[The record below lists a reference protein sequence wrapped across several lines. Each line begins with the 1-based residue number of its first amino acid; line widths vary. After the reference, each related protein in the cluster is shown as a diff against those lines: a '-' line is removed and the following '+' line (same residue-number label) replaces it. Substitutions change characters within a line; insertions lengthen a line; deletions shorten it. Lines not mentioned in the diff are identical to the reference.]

1 MLLTIVVV
9 LLWAVV
15 KLWPSGGDD
24 TSSAAKPAPQS
35 SASSSAGV
43 SATPAPQKTQKA
55 LEASDTTTVSLP
67 AGTTACKPEDVRV
80 VPSVASGQRA
90 RQAVALDL
98 AVSTSADKPCIFTAE
113 AASMLAVISAG
124 KTAVWDSSVC
134 KASVLADPVSL
145 SPQWSTVVRV
155 SWNARGSGIACA
167 RKEGWATPGRY
178 TLEIGTLG
186 GEPGQTTFTLA
197 QPLARPKATKTPT
210 PTATKTPSAKPS
222 ATSTTKPKPSA
233 TPSAD

>member
-9 LLWAVV
+9 LVWAVV
-15 KLWPSGGDD
+15 KLWPSSGGDAD
-24 TSSAAKPAPQS
+24 PTAKPTAQA
-35 SASSSAGV
+35 SASSSTQP

-67 AGTTACKPEDVRV
+67 AGTAACGAEDVRI

-98 AVSTSADKPCIFTAE
+98 AVSTSADKPCIFTAK
-113 AASMLAVISAG
+113 ASTMLAVISAG

-134 KASVLADPVSL
+134 KASVLPDPVSL

-155 SWNARGSGIACA
+155 SWNARGSGLACA
-167 RKEGWATPGRY
+167 RKEGWATPGTY

-197 QPLARPKATKTPT
+197 QPVVKPKPTRTPT
-210 PTATKTPSAKPS
+210 PKATKTPSAKPS
-222 ATSTTKPKPSA
+222 ATPTKKPSA